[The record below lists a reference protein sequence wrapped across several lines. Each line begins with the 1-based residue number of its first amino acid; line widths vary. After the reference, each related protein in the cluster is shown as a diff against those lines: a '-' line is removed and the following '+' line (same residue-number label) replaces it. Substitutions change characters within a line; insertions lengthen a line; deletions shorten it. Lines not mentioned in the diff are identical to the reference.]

1 MILASAGV
9 VQDVSNEDDA
19 EDVNFRRA
27 SNGEGKRKR
36 KVVFDLSD
44 EDEYEEAVNL
54 ASPDLPKGRSSLA
67 PEQSKKVL
75 VTEKPNL
82 IFDELIEDKPKVKEE
97 KATDL
102 EPNHS
107 EDSSVVSTRTIT
119 ETSITEK
126 IQKCVPEKDVH
137 KDKVPEKDVHKDK
150 VADSSAQSPKR
161 RKVVKTR
168 IDERGRE
175 GIPKRHEL
183 HLVVFLCCF

>member
-44 EDEYEEAVNL
+44 EDEYEDAVNL
-54 ASPDLPKGRSSLA
+54 ASPDLPKGQSSLA

-102 EPNHS
+102 EPNQS

-119 ETSITEK
+119 ESSITEK
-126 IQKCVPEKDVH
+126 IQKC
-137 KDKVPEKDVHKDK
+137 VPEKDVHKDK

-175 GIPKRHEL
+175 GIPMFYLCSPKRHEL